1 MATVR
6 YPYRPKKR
14 GMARATSYES
24 ILAKLPPRPTPTQP
38 FHALTRE
45 DMGWS
50 TASHEPQQ
58 EQQETSSKLTQQRES
73 GWNTS
78 FPAEYSLVPPAV
90 DFRSTLSY
98 TQHKLRDLEAEKQLL
113 QASASAILASD
124 IHRNHSSTTLSH
136 LHAAFHCGSDDPLL
150 TASSSSNAQDEIR
163 LIKAILIRD
172 GLVLRLHGMAAAIHR
187 GDHSSLTSQGP
198 SAILQLLLD
207 TRDASLRVVH
217 ALSQWFQAVATPRTY
232 MWHGSSYVHR
242 MLDDLNFLGDV
253 PVLADALGVAPRA
266 MKRNPFMMPCS
277 IADRDLEPF
286 RYMLQPPPLTR
297 ELFMENGSETTAE
310 AVAQGDAFFIW
321 ACIHL
326 PHESS
331 SNNDATP
338 PPPPPPAI
346 PPEPQ
351 KLMGHVLEWQTRAET
366 QLKLLAMPLESP
378 LGLHA
383 SQVVDSSPMLK
394 RKGHLPALSSV
405 APPPSTLHD
414 LMHQVHDPPPP
425 SQDTLKKKSIYQA
438 RSAMKSAL
446 HGSRKYAHVKPRVSA
461 EAFPHKRKQRPSAA
475 SPPRPSVRRAPKAPP
490 VVLSIDNWSVS
501 SVELQA
507 LSRLEAPPHVV
518 ALVMTTVLMVVSPG
532 DFVPKDV
539 SWTTSRQVLSQ
550 GAALLRSMAALSREK
565 HAIAPLKLKALAP
578 FVGNDK
584 FRPESLQ
591 ALSRPAAALC
601 AWVLD
606 LVAATPVPATIT
618 LDDPPPRRDKNDH
631 EDAEDRT
638 DLLEILDADDT
649 NPASRAAPDVLVLH
663 EASGGSAT
671 PRLVYQGSWTY
682 HDLVYAATFYLD
694 GHDDDSSSLLVQLEE
709 PRSGCQT
716 EAKLTL
722 DEMTRLFGSVA
733 AEYAAEH
740 AWIELCQ
747 LILSR
752 LDRVIEEPSSS
763 SPMTNDE
770 EELWQALATPR
781 SEEESTPPPVKRP
794 PTTGKSMVGTPPMPM
809 SVEIPPLKSPRQ
821 AGEMPGSDARPRL
834 SGRRSSRDKRRQSLV
849 ATQSQFAVDV
859 EPEGNSIEHHA
870 KLGMRTASRHRLSN
884 AKLEHLQA
892 MLDDPTRVDTGRRE
906 QMKQQGE
913 DQQREPQPQ
922 HDDER
927 TQVAATAAAAAE
939 EAAIQIQCMARQ
951 KFARDHVE
959 RLKQQEKE
967 ASAAAAWSD
976 AQEPQEEQQQE
987 EDKNDVADDAAI
999 QIQCMARQKFARDY
1013 VQHLLD
1019 EREASLTEDAS
1030 IEAVEGTPRHEIQ
1043 QDAQLDTPP
1052 EDRHEDRKEAA
1063 ADNAAIQIQ
1072 CMARQKLAR
1081 DHVQHL
1087 REEKEASLADIT
1099 TEEQMQQEQ
1108 EPQQELKQDQERQDA
1123 DVDGAATL
1131 IQCMA
1136 RQKVARDHVQRLKD
1150 ERKASTEAA
1159 GQALETP
1166 GQPLE
1171 EPTDDTTKQMAAD
1184 DAAIQIQCL
1193 ARQKLARDRVQHLRD
1208 EKEASKSVLDELE
1221 NDKTQATTDAAS
1233 TERSNASQE
1242 ELQEPQDEQEELG
1255 DDALQMTP
1263 EEAAIQI
1270 QCMARQKLARNRVEQ
1285 LKQEKETSLESSY
1298 YEEFEDDEAA
1308 ST

>member
-50 TASHEPQQ
+50 TTSHEPQQ

-113 QASASAILASD
+113 QASASTILASD
-124 IHRNHSSTTLSH
+124 IQRNHTSTTLSH

-150 TASSSSNAQDEIR
+150 TASSSNAQDEIR

-172 GLVLRLHGMAAAIHR
+172 GLVLRLHGMAAAIQR

-232 MWHGSSYVHR
+232 MWHGASYVHR

-297 ELFMENGSETTAE
+297 ELFVENGAVAETSAE

-331 SNNDATP
+331 SNNDAA

-414 LMHQVHDPPPP
+414 LMHHVHDPPPP
-425 SQDTLKKKSIYQA
+425 SQDTLKKRSTYQA

-475 SPPRPSVRRAPKAPP
+475 SPPRPSMRRAPAPKAPP

-565 HAIAPLKLKALAP
+565 HAIAPVKLKALEP

-591 ALSRPAAALC
+591 SLSRPAAALC

-618 LDDPPPRRDKNDH
+618 LDDPPPRRDKNDQD
-631 EDAEDRT
+631 DAEDRT

-694 GHDDDSSSLLVQLEE
+694 GHDDDSSSLLVQLGE

-716 EAKLTL
+716 QAKLTL

-763 SPMTNDE
+763 PMTNDE

-781 SEEESTPPPVKRP
+781 SEEESTPPVKRP
-794 PTTGKSMVGTPPMPM
+794 PTTGKSMVETLPMH
-809 SVEIPPLKSPRQ
+809 VEIPPLKSPRQ
-821 AGEMPGSDARPRL
+821 AGEIPGSDGRPRL
-834 SGRRSSRDKRRQSLV
+834 SGRQSSRDKRRQSLV

-859 EPEGNSIEHHA
+859 EPEWHSIEHHA

-906 QMKQQGE
+906 QMRHQGE
-913 DQQREPQPQ
+913 EQQREPQPQ

-927 TQVAATAAAAAE
+927 TQAAAAAVAE

-999 QIQCMARQKFARDY
+999 QIQCMARQKFARDH
-1013 VQHLLD
+1013 VQHLRD
-1019 EREASLTEDAS
+1019 EREASLTEEAS
-1030 IEAVEGTPRHEIQ
+1030 MEAVEGTPRHEIQ
-1043 QDAQLDTPP
+1043 QDEQLDTPP
-1052 EDRHEDRKEAA
+1052 EDRHDDRKQAA

-1072 CMARQKLAR
+1072 CIARQKLER

-1087 REEKEASLADIT
+1087 REEKEASLAEIT
-1099 TEEQMQQEQ
+1099 TEEQPQQEQ
-1108 EPQQELKQDQERQDA
+1108 KQGQDQERQDA

-1150 ERKASTEAA
+1150 ERKVSTKAA

-1184 DAAIQIQCL
+1184 DAAIQIQCM

-1208 EKEASKSVLDELE
+1208 EKEASRSALDELE
-1221 NDKTQATTDAAS
+1221 DDKKQATTDAAS

-1242 ELQEPQDEQEELG
+1242 ELQEPQDEQEELPDLG
-1255 DDALQMTP
+1255 ED
-1263 EEAAIQI
+1263 EAAIQI
-1270 QCMARQKLARNRVEQ
+1270 QCMARQKLARNRVER

-1298 YEEFEDDEAA
+1298 YEEFEDDDEAA